1 MTTLCECS
9 PAAGSATCELNAPQ
23 RQTASCPTCGSSGKR
38 VDLQTVKALVAISL
52 RQIQAS
58 SFWFCRSQHCPVV
71 YFAADNGQTLTIDQI
86 RERVYQ
92 KEPERPDVL
101 VCYCFQ
107 HRVGDIQQ
115 ASPEERAAL
124 IADIK
129 AGIAADQCACDIRN
143 PQGSCCLGNVQQ
155 VAKRVELT

>member
-9 PAAGSATCELNAPQ
+9 PAAGSATCELNAPR
-23 RQTASCPTCGSSGKR
+23 RQTVSCPTCGSSGKR